1 MCWSFWFITSYF
13 IISHTED
20 VVKTDVISSFIV
32 VNILLQTPSLDS
44 MPLKAFVF
52 AKSDIPITDS
62 QSFLCWHLIMSTL
75 FLIKGALSGL
85 RQIFANWKPLK
96 IWKMLFIS
104 SQKLF
109 LFWRY
114 LSFCFDFLVM
124 YQNSLIKKIRFYDV
138 TVWLSN
144 NCNTNIAQY
153 LEK

>member
-85 RQIFANWKPLK
+85 RQIFANWKSFKNMKNAFYFTSKALSVLK
-96 IWKMLFIS
+96 IFE
-104 SQKLF
+104 F
-109 LFWRY
+109 LFW
-114 LSFCFDFLVM
+114 LFGHVSKQLD
-124 YQNSLIKKIRFYDV
+124 
-138 TVWLSN
+138 
-144 NCNTNIAQY
+144 
-153 LEK
+153 